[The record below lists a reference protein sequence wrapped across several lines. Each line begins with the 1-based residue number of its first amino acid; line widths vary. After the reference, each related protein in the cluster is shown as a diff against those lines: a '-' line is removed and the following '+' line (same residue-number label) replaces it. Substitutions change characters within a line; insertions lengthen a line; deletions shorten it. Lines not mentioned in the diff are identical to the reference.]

1 MDKQGSGWRNT
12 PTSKMKGYHL
22 TAQSIVHPLTSSLCL
37 SNQSAPCL
45 GQAVQG
51 ALLTTT
57 TIMTREDVRAQLAK
71 NPLVWRVIHDGT
83 TSRNTSRCIHRSNL
97 FRLFDDMSAFYSIRI
112 QRKWSKN
119 GILKLE
125 GVLLLVVENEE
136 AIRLYGEES
145 DEYVIGEASKQADA
159 LEPCR
164 IEKLESMAE
173 NHRLDIICKMLG
185 INN

>member
-1 MDKQGSGWRNT
+1 
-12 PTSKMKGYHL
+12 
-22 TAQSIVHPLTSSLCL
+22 
-37 SNQSAPCL
+37 
-45 GQAVQG
+45 
-51 ALLTTT
+51 
-57 TIMTREDVRAQLAK
+57 
-71 NPLVWRVIHDGT
+71 
-83 TSRNTSRCIHRSNL
+83 
-97 FRLFDDMSAFYSIRI
+97 MSAFYSIRI